1 MEFIQTQDHFVFQ
14 YLQKG
19 SSVNLWIHRKT
30 GTVSLKDSWE
40 LTSEEN
46 PECLGLVYG
55 IVGKIRFHS
64 ELPERLILIREVSR
78 CGELPIHAHPVY
90 KIRSVLAVPI
100 VSSSP
105 VGPLQLKI
113 CPKHSSQT
121 NSWENSEK
129 PHEVPLPTSRLKKFG
144 APLKLLASDSIKS
157 AGSAASALASQVVK
171 LNNGSVNSGGGAN
184 NAYVSPAANKTLE
197 RYEKRMLEEFY
208 KLFNDSDSFFY
219 SPSGDL
225 SNSLQRQQE
234 KDPQTQSLPLWKQFD
249 DRFFFNKHMLSS
261 LIELNDSRMD
271 PWIVPIIQGYVEF
284 VKCPQEYSEPE
295 LQNLPSYYE
304 IILISRRSRHRAGTR
319 YKRRGVDEDG
329 NVANFVETEQIL
341 LYHRY
346 ALSFV
351 IVRGS
356 VPVYWSQPGYR
367 YRPPPVLDH
376 SKEENFQAFKKHYDD
391 TFTKYGSPIVTINL
405 AEKLGREKVITD
417 AFFDNAIAYNNEHL
431 LFVCFDFHEY
441 CRGMHFENV
450 DVLVRSIEL
459 SIRSMRYCWFD
470 SEGMVCG
477 QLGVF
482 RINCIDCLDRTN
494 VVQTAIARAVLEI
507 QLTKLGLVPP
517 EQNLEEATKLS
528 FQALWANNGD
538 VISRQYAGTNALKGD
553 FTRTGERNLS
563 GMMKDGMNSAS
574 RYYLNQFRD
583 TLRQQIIDLVT
594 GVATDDYN
602 EITNI
607 GEDIDNPKMQES
619 SSIIGKEDEEQQV
632 KNIIED
638 CKKLLIPNL
647 DDVIGAWGLIDNDPA
662 STDPRQED
670 MDTILIL
677 VRDSYYVAFYDDNS
691 EKITEF
697 QNILLKDVEKIEF
710 GIPEKDTFNLPS
722 FRTKR
727 RDEHCIRVHYKM
739 RNESGEE
746 DLGYFHSFR
755 STNLRFFNNVPVT
768 VTSEDERIESLKSIV
783 DTLSVTIELGTNST
797 PVVIYGKLD
806 KRRSKVPLD
815 LKSSNTSS
823 SVSLRAVGNKA
834 LSKFAAKLNPM
845 KLRNSRPDEDN
856 NSGEDDSVRGNE
868 NDPSIFSDFLS
879 PLDAGVRQL
888 SRSSDNI
895 QRFFE
900 GVGEGDHKRTSSHK
914 NLHINQKNE
923 ETVLETSSLG
933 FSPFDKI
940 TKGLQ
945 NIGASI
951 GRSDKRPEEGGG
963 IVANQEESLKE
974 AETLKAFSDESIDY
988 MNYRLK
994 EVDTKTQFILL

>member
-46 PECLGLVYG
+46 PECLGLVY
-55 IVGKIRFHS
+55 
-64 ELPERLILIREVSR
+64 EVSR

-691 EKITEF
+691 EKIT
-697 QNILLKDVEKIEF
+697 D
-710 GIPEKDTFNLPS
+710 

-856 NSGEDDSVRGNE
+856 NS
-868 NDPSIFSDFLS
+868 
-879 PLDAGVRQL
+879 DAGVRQL